1 MYENNVFPFCTEGFL
16 DKLNILKSAC
26 RNTGMMTRYDGYDVK
41 NGYIVI
47 CFIFYTK

>member
-1 MYENNVFPFCTEGFL
+1 MKMYFLLYGGVSRQSEHTEDGL
-16 DKLNILKSAC
+16 LEHWNDIRC
-26 RNTGMMTRYDGYDVK
+26 EGYDVK